1 MNSSCLSSSA
11 GAMINY
17 CHLQERTRVYDAV
30 ISAVGNYHE
39 PNLPDVRGI
48 DTYPGEQLHCHNYRS
63 NGRFA
68 GKTVLV
74 AGASF
79 SGGQG

>member
-1 MNSSCLSSSA
+1 MNSCCLSSSA
-11 GAMINY
+11 GATIHY
-17 CHLQERTRVYDAV
+17 CHLQERTGVYDAV
-30 ISAVGNYHE
+30 VSAVGNYHE
-39 PNLPDVRGI
+39 PNLPDVRRI